1 MSPKELKDQK
11 LSDIYHAL
19 ITLLN
24 EKPLEKISIT
34 ELTGLAGVS
43 RTYYYKNFD
52 TIGDVISQFGFLS
65 MIQYIRRLPNQPK
78 LTLSLLMTHY
88 FQLVKNE
95 RHSQLTLIDAGMEQV
110 LIKVFNTVF
119 HYLMKKKLFDIP
131 AERRLDPY
139 WDAFLSGAVI
149 NMSISWL
156 RQGSIESP
164 AFMGAKIDRFVRA

>member
-52 TIGDVISQFGFLS
+52 T
-65 MIQYIRRLPNQPK
+65 R
-78 LTLSLLMTHY
+78 
-88 FQLVKNE
+88 
-95 RHSQLTLIDAGMEQV
+95 
-110 LIKVFNTVF
+110 
-119 HYLMKKKLFDIP
+119 
-131 AERRLDPY
+131 
-139 WDAFLSGAVI
+139 
-149 NMSISWL
+149 
-156 RQGSIESP
+156 
-164 AFMGAKIDRFVRA
+164 